1 MANAINITRL
11 EALIPSSLD
20 DLDTRIIRLT
30 HTVDVIEGLLYE
42 ADRSTASGERNVDV
56 DRAHS
61 TLLLVQ
67 RELHEIVAVLEGE
80 APAEA
85 A

>member
-1 MANAINITRL
+1 MAPHTPITI
-11 EALIPSSLD
+11 AATHNTSFD
-20 DLDTRIIRLT
+20 DVADRIIRLA

-42 ADRSTASGERNVDV
+42 ADRTTCSGERNVDV

-67 RELHEIVAVLEGE
+67 REFHEIVAVLEGE
-80 APAEA
+80 APGEA